1 MNADESS
8 EKDAKIEILIG
19 NNRVEMLNRFSLRK
33 CKLFMEK
40 CENTN
45 DFRQAFI
52 KVVYQMYCD
61 SLTTDEPTDQRETLS
76 ERDFYEIDETQLEKV
91 LNAIL
96 DRDSSLF
103 RFFRELEIDDPYERL
118 HLAMKQQIRSLADHF
133 KVPIF
138 SGLDFS
144 KFQTSIDLQNQ
155 IKNLFD
161 SVSINANAFKLGIDF
176 SKIIP
181 PIDVQNQLQDTF
193 KKMAESVNQFVLGF
207 QEALKNI
214 DFEKLRQVE
223 KDRECHETLNR
234 FGWWYLS
241 DFDEELLD
249 KIHCGKESIDQ
260 EEVDSI
266 ICGYYRANRCEKLKS
281 MVKQWSQLPYFKAR
295 STDWHQIVVIHG
307 QKYYNSS
314 VKLLIIM
321 IEGVTRD
328 FVRSHSG
335 ESYFKF
341 LKVRQELRNLLENDD
356 NITYF
361 EFIIIDHILNLVD
374 DTFGG
379 HFNPVAPEESPDF
392 KRDKQLHGQALGIQ
406 TEADSLKLFLQIN
419 ELYRIFESVSM
430 QEN

>member
-1 MNADESS
+1 MNSDESS
-8 EKDAKIEILIG
+8 NKDAKIEILIG
-19 NNRVEMLNRFSLRK
+19 DHRVEILNRFSLRK
-33 CKLFMEK
+33 YKLFMEK
-40 CENTN
+40 CENTD

-52 KVVYQMYCD
+52 EVVYQMYYD
-61 SLTTDEPTDQRETLS
+61 SLTTDGHADQRETLS
-76 ERDFYEIDETQLEKV
+76 ERDFYEIDESQLEKV

-96 DRDSSLF
+96 AKDSSLSG
-103 RFFRELEIDDPYERL
+103 FFKEIEIDDPYERL
-118 HLAMKQQIRSLADHF
+118 HLAMKQQIRSLADHL

-155 IKNLFD
+155 IKNLLG

-181 PIDVQNQLQDTF
+181 PIYVQNQFQETF
-193 KKMAESVNQFVLGF
+193 KKISESLYQFALGF

-214 DFEKLRQVE
+214 DFEKLRHVE
-223 KDRECHETLNR
+223 KYRECHETLNS

-249 KIHCGKESIDQ
+249 KIHCGKENLDQ
-260 EEVDSI
+260 DEVDSI
-266 ICGYYRANRCEKLKS
+266 ICGYYRDNRSEKLKS

-335 ESYFKF
+335 EGYFHF

-361 EFIIIDHILNLVD
+361 EFIIIDHILKLVD
-374 DTFGG
+374 ETFGG
-379 HFNPVAPEESPDF
+379 HFDPVAPEESPDY

-419 ELYRIFESVSM
+419 ELYRIFESVSI
-430 QEN
+430 